1 MDLTKIVTFKK
12 PAPDGILPEEASPD
26 QPVAVATILSTSV
39 PAGTYHK
46 GERMLMLRED
56 VIAELSLL
64 LGRNITNT
72 DDLLLAAHNV
82 TTLNIKGLT
91 GADIT
96 LEPYLLHRLR
106 SRCHPTQ
113 DFPEFVRAR
122 VIELLMGYCGA

>member
-1 MDLTKIVTFKK
+1 MDLTKTVTFKK

-26 QPVAVATILSTSV
+26 QPVVFATI